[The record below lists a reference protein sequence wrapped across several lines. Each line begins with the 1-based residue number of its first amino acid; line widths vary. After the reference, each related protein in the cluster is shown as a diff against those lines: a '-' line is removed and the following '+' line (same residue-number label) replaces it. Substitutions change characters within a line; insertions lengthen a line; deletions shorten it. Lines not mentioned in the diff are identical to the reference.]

1 MKKSIPILLIIVIS
15 IVCLAGCVP
24 EIKDYNID
32 APDLSIGA
40 TFRDDSGI
48 DLGSFKLKR
57 NNGAKGYVDVT
68 FPSPKVINTVVL
80 REQGYN
86 ISDFA
91 IYNISNGKEELLYRQ
106 DGIDGM
112 RYCVFDTVS
121 VSKLRVKVLAS
132 YGGYNLNGISIYEAP
147 KEERDFSVTTYLHI
161 DRFLNLEDYDRD
173 FGIESFSSITDVI
186 LFDAAT
192 LRVDGT
198 LDVNPNIAV
207 AVRNLRE
214 VEKRL
219 QKKFTIYACILNGKY
234 NGDPDNW
241 NNDMNLKSA
250 HYAKA
255 MRDNSEKLIDEINT
269 LIDRMGIN
277 GAAFDWEY
285 ILKNEYWNVFADFLI
300 ALDDAIGEEN
310 KISIALSDWSNK
322 LPERAFDAVDSVEI
336 MAYDLFDSRKNHSN
350 FYDCTYKA
358 VTEFVD
364 RGFPIEKLNLGL
376 PFYARETEGG
386 EALWFEYRLEAEKL
400 GYFGNSS
407 DYVEYGNGQIYAF
420 THYYNGAQMI
430 RDKTAWAYDYGLKG
444 VMVWN
449 HTCDTRY
456 DLTEKST
463 GKPLSLFRAISDAI
477 ASRKK

>member
-1 MKKSIPILLIIVIS
+1 MKKLIPVLLLIILSLVLL
-15 IVCLAGCVP
+15 VGCFPAKSDV
-24 EIKDYNID
+24 NID

-57 NNGAKGYVDVT
+57 NNGAKGYIDVT
-68 FPSPKVINTVVL
+68 FSSPKSVNTVVL

-112 RYCVFDTVS
+112 RYCVFDSVT
-121 VSKLRVKVLAS
+121 VSKLRVKVLSS
-132 YGGYNLNGISIYEAP
+132 YGGYNLNGISIYDVP
-147 KEERDFSVTTYLHI
+147 KKEREFAVTTYLHI
-161 DRFLNLEDYDRD
+161 DRFQSLEDYDRD
-173 FGIESFSSITDVI
+173 FGIESFTDITDVI

-192 LRVDGT
+192 MNEDGT
-198 LDVNPNIAV
+198 LNVNPNISLAID
-207 AVRNLRE
+207 NLGVIE
-214 VEKRL
+214 ERL
-219 QKKFTIYACILNGKY
+219 QKKFTVYACILNGGY
-234 NGDPDNW
+234 EGDPNNW

-250 HYAKA
+250 HYAKS
-255 MRDNSEKLIDEINT
+255 MRDNSEKFIEEINALLDKT
-269 LIDRMGIN
+269 GIE
-277 GAAFDWEY
+277 GVAFDWEY
-285 ILKNEYWNVFADFLI
+285 IIKNEYWNVYADFLI
-300 ALDDAIGEEN
+300 ALKAGMKEGN
-310 KISIALSDWSNK
+310 KISIALSGWSNK
-322 LPERAFDAVDSVEI
+322 LPKKAFDAVDSIEI
-336 MAYDLFDSRKNHSN
+336 MAYDLFDDRGNHSN

-358 VTEFVD
+358 VMEFVD
-364 RGFPIEKLNLGL
+364 RGFPLEKLNLGL

-407 DYVEYGNGQIYAF
+407 DYVEYGNGKIYDY

-444 VMVWN
+444 VMIWN
-449 HTCDTRY
+449 HTCDTHY
-456 DLTEKST
+456 SLTDKST
-463 GKPLSLFRAISDAI
+463 GKPLSLFRAIGDAI
-477 ASRKK
+477 DSRK